1 MRAGLPLFVA
11 GGLNPTNVADAVTTV
26 HPLAVDVSSGVES
39 DDSGKKDAAMVESFV
54 HGAKAAI

>member
-1 MRAGLPLFVA
+1 MFVA
-11 GGLNPTNVADAVTTV
+11 GGLNTTNVADAVTTV